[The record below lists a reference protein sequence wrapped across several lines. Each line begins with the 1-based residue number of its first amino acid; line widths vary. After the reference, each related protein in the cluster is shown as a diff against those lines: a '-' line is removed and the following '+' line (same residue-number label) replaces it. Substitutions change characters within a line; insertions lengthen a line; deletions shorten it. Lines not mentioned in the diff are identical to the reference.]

1 MRPPCWWW
9 LAQIPAYNTSRPP
22 SLLALPCVA
31 AWLACWCRWRFV
43 PCWPF
48 AWRLARFRCAGGIIT
63 PAAPVALDIRP
74 FPCLVSKVYTS
85 TSRANAGGGLVGL
98 VWPFPVL
105 ALRLLG
111 WLAAPVRINIR
122 RRDLSRAAGVA
133 RCPHLRP
140 VLPVSRR
147 FGGLSALRWCP
158 MLARCPCARFAG
170 VGVLVR

>member
-1 MRPPCWWW
+1 MV
-9 LAQIPAYNTSRPP
+9 AGANTSIQHKPPP

-48 AWRLARFRCAGGIIT
+48 AWRFVRFRCAGGIIT
-63 PAAPVALDIRP
+63 PAAPVSRKIRP
-74 FPCLVSKVYTS
+74 LPCLVSIVYIS
-85 TSRANAGGGLVGL
+85 TSRANWRRPC
-98 VWPFPVL
+98 WPCVAVSRPCVAF
-105 ALRLLG
+105 A
-111 WLAAPVRINIR
+111 WLAGRARPYHHTAAG
-122 RRDLSRAAGVA
+122 LYPRAACVA

-140 VLPVSRR
+140 VLAVSRR

-170 VGVLVR
+170 VGVLIR

>member
-9 LAQIPAYNTSRPP
+9 LVQIPAYNTSRPP

-31 AWLACWCRWRFV
+31 AGWRAGVGGVFV

-48 AWRLARFRCAGGIIT
+48 AGRFARFRCAGGIII
-63 PAAPVALDIRP
+63 PAAPVSRKIRP
-74 FPCLVSKVYTS
+74 FPCLVSVVYIS
-85 TSRANAGGGLVGL
+85 TSRANAGGGLAGL

-105 ALRLLG
+105 ALRLRG
-111 WLAAPVRINIR
+111 WLAAPAVSSYGGGIISPR
-122 RRDLSRAAGVA
+122 GW
-133 RCPHLRP
+133 RCPLPALRP
-140 VLPVSRR
+140 VLAVSRR

-170 VGVLVR
+170 VGVLIR